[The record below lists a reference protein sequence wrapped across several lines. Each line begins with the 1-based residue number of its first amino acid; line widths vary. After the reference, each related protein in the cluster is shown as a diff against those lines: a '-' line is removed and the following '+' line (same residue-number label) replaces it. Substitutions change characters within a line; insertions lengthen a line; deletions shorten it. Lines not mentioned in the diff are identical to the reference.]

1 MKNSPVKASAGG
13 AASAA
18 RRPAP
23 HTTQAPEEAQQ
34 PSACSAT
41 AARRS
46 EAKSTGKP
54 GEKPSE
60 TRNETPGTKHVEK
73 PSAPTSGTRRKKAP
87 VQVRAQLLQAASDI
101 ATDHG
106 VQAVT
111 LDAVA
116 ERAGV
121 TKGALQ
127 YHFANKQGLLDAL
140 FEQTLERFESQ
151 METRIAADRNDPHG
165 ASARAYLH
173 STIDETS
180 PAASTNVL
188 RVLVAAMM
196 TDPEIRERYSAPM
209 RKWTRP
215 DPLPLEQ
222 AARLMICRLAADGL
236 WISDLLGYQD
246 LSPEMRDE
254 VVRQIE
260 RMTID
265 KAS

>member
-1 MKNSPVKASAGG
+1 MKNTSAKAPADAAGHAEATPPQPSQGATPGNPSASETAQRRAARLRASTPETG
-13 AASAA
+13 AA
-18 RRPAP
+18 
-23 HTTQAPEEAQQ
+23 
-34 PSACSAT
+34 
-41 AARRS
+41 
-46 EAKSTGKP
+46 
-54 GEKPSE
+54 
-60 TRNETPGTKHVEK
+60 
-73 PSAPTSGTRRKKAP
+73 PSAPASGTRRKKAP
-87 VQVRAQLLQAASDI
+87 VQVRAQLLQAASEI
-101 ATDHG
+101 ATDQG
-106 VQAVT
+106 VPAVT

-140 FEQTLERFESQ
+140 FEQTLERFEGQ
-151 METRIAADRNDPHG
+151 MEARLAAEEDNAHG
-165 ASARAYLH
+165 ARARAYLH
-173 STIDETS
+173 SSIDEMS

-196 TDPEIRERYSAPM
+196 TDPDIRERYAAPM

-215 DPLPLEQ
+215 DPLPLDQ

-246 LSPEMRDE
+246 MSPEMREE

-260 RMTID
+260 KMTLN
-265 KAS
+265 AA

>member
-1 MKNSPVKASAGG
+1 MKNSPLKASAGTAGHVAGG
-13 AASAA
+13 AASP
-18 RRPAP
+18 RHP
-23 HTTQAPEEAQQ
+23 EAQS
-34 PSACSAT
+34 SA
-41 AARRS
+41 
-46 EAKSTGKP
+46 KP
-54 GEKPSE
+54 GEKPA
-60 TRNETPGTKHVEK
+60 T
-73 PSAPTSGTRRKKAP
+73 PTSGTRRKKAP

-140 FEQTLERFESQ
+140 FEQTLERFEAQ
-151 METRIAADRNDPHG
+151 METRIAADREDPHG
-165 ASARAYLH
+165 ANARAYLH
-173 STIDETS
+173 TTLEETN

-196 TDPEIRERYSAPM
+196 TDPEIRERYSEPM

-222 AARLMICRLAADGL
+222 AARLMICKLAADGL

-246 LSPEMRDE
+246 LSPEMRNE

-260 RMTID
+260 RMTGG
-265 KAS
+265 KGS

>member
-1 MKNSPVKASAGG
+1 MKNSPVKASA
-13 AASAA
+13 SAA
-18 RRPAP
+18 GHAAGNAAKPARQPVP
-23 HTTQAPEEAQQ
+23 HAAQAPDKAPREAE
-34 PSACSAT
+34 
-41 AARRS
+41 RHS
-46 EAKSTGKP
+46 EAKSVETSGGKNVAQ
-54 GEKPSE
+54 S
-60 TRNETPGTKHVEK
+60 
-73 PSAPTSGTRRKKAP
+73 SAPASGTRRKKAP

-140 FEQTLERFESQ
+140 FEQTLERFDSQ
-151 METRIAADRNDPHG
+151 MEARIAADRNDPHG

-196 TDPEIRERYSAPM
+196 TDPEIRERHSAPM

-215 DPLPLEQ
+215 DPLPLEH
-222 AARLMICRLAADGL
+222 AARLMICRLVADGL

-246 LSPEMRDE
+246 LSPELRDE

>member
-1 MKNSPVKASAGG
+1 MKNSPVKASAR
-13 AASAA
+13 AAGHAAGSAA
-18 RRPAP
+18 RPARRPVQVSAQVPEKAP
-23 HTTQAPEEAQQ
+23 RE
-34 PSACSAT
+34 
-41 AARRS
+41 AARHPGAES
-46 EAKSTGKP
+46 VETSDGKNAEP
-54 GEKPSE
+54 HG
-60 TRNETPGTKHVEK
+60 
-73 PSAPTSGTRRKKAP
+73 APASGTRRKKAP

-127 YHFANKQGLLDAL
+127 YHFANKQGLIDAL
-140 FEQTLERFESQ
+140 FEQTLERFGAQ
-151 METRIAADRNDPHG
+151 MEARIAADRNDPHG

-173 STIDETS
+173 STLDETS

-196 TDPEIRERYSAPM
+196 TDPEIRERHSAPM

-215 DPLPLEQ
+215 DPLPLEH
-222 AARLMICRLAADGL
+222 AARLMICRLVADGL
-236 WISDLLGYQD
+236 WISDLLGYQN
-246 LSPEMRDE
+246 LSPELRDE
-254 VVRQIE
+254 VVKQIE

>member
-1 MKNSPVKASAGG
+1 MKNPPVKASAG
-13 AASAA
+13 AAGHAAGSAA
-18 RRPAP
+18 RPARRPVQVSAQVPEKAP
-23 HTTQAPEEAQQ
+23 HETVRHPGAESAETSDGKNAEPPGAPA
-34 PSACSAT
+34 
-41 AARRS
+41 
-46 EAKSTGKP
+46 
-54 GEKPSE
+54 
-60 TRNETPGTKHVEK
+60 
-73 PSAPTSGTRRKKAP
+73 SGTRRKKAP

-127 YHFANKQGLLDAL
+127 YHFANKQGLIDAL
-140 FEQTLERFESQ
+140 FEQTLERFGAQ
-151 METRIAADRNDPHG
+151 MEARIAADRNDPHG

-173 STIDETS
+173 STLDETS

-196 TDPEIRERYSAPM
+196 TDPEIRERHSAPM

-215 DPLPLEQ
+215 DPLPLEH
-222 AARLMICRLAADGL
+222 AARLMICRLVADGL

-246 LSPEMRDE
+246 LSPELRNE

>member
-1 MKNSPVKASAGG
+1 MKNSPVKASS
-13 AASAA
+13 SAA
-18 RRPAP
+18 GHAAAGATRAARQPASP
-23 HTTQAPEEAQQ
+23 AAEAPEEAQR
-34 PSACSAT
+34 PSAPGLYAKGKSGEASA
-41 AARRS
+41 
-46 EAKSTGKP
+46 EKS
-54 GEKPSE
+54 
-60 TRNETPGTKHVEK
+60 N
-73 PSAPTSGTRRKKAP
+73 APTSGTRRKKAP

-101 ATDHG
+101 ATDHS

-140 FEQTLERFESQ
+140 FEQTLEHFESQ
-151 METRIAADRNDPHG
+151 MKERIAADREDPHG
-165 ASARAYLH
+165 ANARAYLH
-173 STIDETS
+173 ATLDETN

-196 TDPEIRERYSAPM
+196 TDPEIRERYATPM

-215 DPLPLEQ
+215 DPLPIEQ

-246 LSPEMRDE
+246 MSPEMRDE

-260 RMTID
+260 RMTHD

>member
-1 MKNSPVKASAGG
+1 MKNTSAKAPADAAGHAEATPPTAPSPASAPEIG
-13 AASAA
+13 AASTA
-18 RRPAP
+18 PA
-23 HTTQAPEEAQQ
+23 
-34 PSACSAT
+34 
-41 AARRS
+41 
-46 EAKSTGKP
+46 
-54 GEKPSE
+54 
-60 TRNETPGTKHVEK
+60 
-73 PSAPTSGTRRKKAP
+73 SGTRRKKAP
-87 VQVRAQLLQAASDI
+87 MQVRAQLLQAASEI

-106 VQAVT
+106 VPSVT

-140 FEQTLERFESQ
+140 FEQTLERFERQ
-151 METRIAADRNDPHG
+151 MEARLAAEPDNAGG
-165 ASARAYLH
+165 ARARAYLH
-173 STIDETS
+173 SSIDEMS

-196 TDPEIRERYSAPM
+196 TDPEIRERYAAPM

-215 DPLPLEQ
+215 DPLPLEE

-236 WISDLLGYQD
+236 WISDLLGYQEM
-246 LSPEMRDE
+246 SPEMREE

-260 RMTID
+260 KMTFD
-265 KAS
+265 AA

>member
-1 MKNSPVKASAGG
+1 MAGH
-13 AASAA
+13 AARPA
-18 RRPAP
+18 RRPAQVPDKAP
-23 HTTQAPEEAQQ
+23 HE
-34 PSACSAT
+34 
-41 AARRS
+41 AARHPDAGSAETS
-46 EAKSTGKP
+46 EGKNAEPP
-54 GEKPSE
+54 G
-60 TRNETPGTKHVEK
+60 
-73 PSAPTSGTRRKKAP
+73 APASGTRRKKAP

-127 YHFANKQGLLDAL
+127 YHFANKQGLIDAL
-140 FEQTLERFESQ
+140 FEQTLERFDAQ
-151 METRIAADRNDPHG
+151 MEARIAADRKDRNDPHG

-173 STIDETS
+173 STLDETS

-196 TDPEIRERYSAPM
+196 TDPEIRERHSAPM

-215 DPLPLEQ
+215 DPLPLEH
-222 AARLMICRLAADGL
+222 AARLMICRLVADGL

-246 LSPEMRDE
+246 LSPALRDE
-254 VVRQIE
+254 IVRQIE

>member
-1 MKNSPVKASAGG
+1 MKNSPLKASAGAAGHVAGG
-13 AASAA
+13 AASPRHPEA
-18 RRPAP
+18 RSSP
-23 HTTQAPEEAQQ
+23 
-34 PSACSAT
+34 
-41 AARRS
+41 
-46 EAKSTGKP
+46 KP
-54 GEKPSE
+54 GEKPA
-60 TRNETPGTKHVEK
+60 
-73 PSAPTSGTRRKKAP
+73 APTSGTRRKKAP

-140 FEQTLERFESQ
+140 FEQTLERFEAQ
-151 METRIAADRNDPHG
+151 METRIAADREDSHG
-165 ASARAYLH
+165 ANARAYLH
-173 STIDETS
+173 TTLEETN

-196 TDPEIRERYSAPM
+196 TDPEIRERYSEPM

-222 AARLMICRLAADGL
+222 AARLMICKLAADGL

-246 LSPEMRDE
+246 LSPEMRNE

-260 RMTID
+260 RMTGG
-265 KAS
+265 KGS

>member
-1 MKNSPVKASAGG
+1 MKNSPVKASARAAGHA

-18 RRPAP
+18 RPARRPVQVSAQVPEKAP
-23 HTTQAPEEAQQ
+23 HE
-34 PSACSAT
+34 
-41 AARRS
+41 AARH
-46 EAKSTGKP
+46 P
-54 GEKPSE
+54 GAESVE
-60 TRNETPGTKHVEK
+60 TSDGRKAEPPG
-73 PSAPTSGTRRKKAP
+73 APVSGTRRKKAP

-127 YHFANKQGLLDAL
+127 YHFANKQGLIDAL
-140 FEQTLERFESQ
+140 FEQTLERFGAQ
-151 METRIAADRNDPHG
+151 MEARIAADRNDPHG

-173 STIDETS
+173 STLDETS

-196 TDPEIRERYSAPM
+196 TDPEIRERHSAPM

-215 DPLPLEQ
+215 DPLPLEH
-222 AARLMICRLAADGL
+222 AARLMICRLVADGL

-246 LSPEMRDE
+246 LSPELRNE